1 MSSTDN
7 KRKRSEQAFVRSA
20 HRKLRASG
28 VPTKWEAPLL
38 GRSVDLV
45 FYKDEAVHS
54 IEFKLKD
61 WRKAIN
67 QARDHQLGADF
78 AYICLPGK
86 NVTEAM
92 RAAAQEVGIGI
103 LELCESEDW
112 PFDTVLPARR
122 SKDQWSVARKNLMN
136 QLTPSPL

>member
-1 MSSTDN
+1 MSSD
-7 KRKRSEQAFVRSA
+7 KKPRKRSELAYVRCA

-28 VPTKWEAPLL
+28 VPSKWEAPLL

-45 FYKDEAVHS
+45 FYKEDALHS

-61 WRKAIN
+61 WRRAIT

-86 NVTEAM
+86 AVTEAM
-92 RAAAQEVGIGI
+92 REAAEQEGVGI
-103 LELCESEDW
+103 LELRESDDW
-112 PFDTVLPARR
+112 PFDTVLPAKR
-122 SKDQWSVARKNLMN
+122 SREQWSVARENLMN
-136 QLTPSPL
+136 LLTPSPL